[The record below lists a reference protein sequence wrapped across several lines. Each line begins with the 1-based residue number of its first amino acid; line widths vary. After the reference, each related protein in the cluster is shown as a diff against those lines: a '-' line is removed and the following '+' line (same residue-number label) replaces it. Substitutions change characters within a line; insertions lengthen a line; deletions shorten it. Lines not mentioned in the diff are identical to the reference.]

1 MHYDPFDEV
10 IRTAPLPVYA
20 QLRAESPV
28 HYVERLDAW
37 ALSLFADV
45 WEAGQD
51 NVHFDQP
58 GPSFQDIGAEKL
70 PVFESDAGRGT
81 IFMMNPPNHTQVR
94 KALAKSFTPGAV
106 KKMEAALRA
115 QTRACLAE
123 ALPTGKM
130 DVISDLAAQISV
142 QVACQIIGLPTEDG
156 RHLASIVH
164 RYFARVPGVKGMS
177 GDALTAAME
186 LHQYLIA
193 AAQQRRK
200 DGIDRFDDALSIL
213 LSQDFADAGPFDD
226 AEMAG
231 QLMTLL
237 VGGTETLPKVFA
249 GGILQ
254 LARHPKQRAAL
265 VANPAAIGSAFTEIA
280 RYEMPTNFL
289 SRKVKSDIELRGK
302 KLREGQGVILLY
314 RSANRDAAEFDE
326 PDRFD
331 IARKPPRTLSFGHGT
346 HVCIGQHAAKL
357 EARIMY
363 EELLAAVPEYEVP
376 EAGVVRAESEFV
388 AGYIEMP
395 IEFEPRELA

>member
-1 MHYDPFDEV
+1 LGPRSRLVFD
-10 IRTAPLPVYA
+10 
-20 QLRAESPV
+20 
-28 HYVERLDAW
+28 
-37 ALSLFADV
+37 
-45 WEAGQD
+45 
-51 NVHFDQP
+51 
-58 GPSFQDIGAEKL
+58 
-70 PVFESDAGRGT
+70 SDAGRGT

-106 KKMEAALRA
+106 KKMEDDLRA
-115 QTRACLAE
+115 QARACLAE
-123 ALPTGKM
+123 VLPTGKM
-130 DVISDLAAQISV
+130 DVIRDLAAQLSV
-142 QVACQIIGLPTEDG
+142 QVACKIIGLPTEDG
-156 RHLASIVH
+156 RHLAGIVH
-164 RYFARVPGVKGMS
+164 RYFAREPGVKGMA
-177 GDALTAAME
+177 GDALQAAME
-186 LHQYLIA
+186 LHEYLIA

-200 DGIDRFDDALSIL
+200 DGVERFDDALSIL
-213 LSQDFADAGPFDD
+213 LSQDFADGGPFDD
-226 AEMAG
+226 GEMAG

-254 LARHPKQRAAL
+254 LARHPEQRAAL

-302 KLREGQGVILLY
+302 KLCEGQGVILLY

-326 PDRFD
+326 PDRFNID
-331 IARKPPRTLSFGHGT
+331 RKPPRTLAFGHGT
-346 HVCIGQHAAKL
+346 HVCVGQHAAKL

-363 EELLAAVPEYEVP
+363 EELLSAVPEYEVP